1 MMMTI
6 KNRKHLWF
14 IRWIKLHNPVLQSRK
29 GEKDKHFV
37 SFNDIKLTEHKYS
50 KNATQHLTSF
60 TIVLRTK
67 LNNNSNNWEYG
78 KLNLVDVF
86 ILYVETFVL
95 FSFS

>member
-1 MMMTI
+1 MIMTI

-37 SFNDIKLTEHKYS
+37 SLNDIKLTEHNYS

-67 LNNNSNNWEYG
+67 LNRTTLTTGNMGSS
-78 KLNLVDVF
+78 
-86 ILYVETFVL
+86 T
-95 FSFS
+95 